1 MLILVDRCSGFP
13 ALSTVVSTTSF
24 FLTDSRLKGVQL
36 MKTEKLATALP
47 RFIQQ
52 VTQAQTAAD
61 RPLTINDLRVSI
73 RSERL
78 SEISDWS
85 TPVLDLV
92 EVQAAQ
98 FEEAT
103 PLQAA
108 LSVAIE
114 DVPEASRVA
123 VASICGP
130 SPVAWM

>member
-1 MLILVDRCSGFP
+1 
-13 ALSTVVSTTSF
+13 
-24 FLTDSRLKGVQL
+24 
-36 MKTEKLATALP
+36 MKTEKLATGLP

-52 VTQAQTAAD
+52 MTQVQTVAD

-85 TPVLDLV
+85 TPLLDLM
-92 EVQAAQ
+92 ELHAAQ
-98 FEEAT
+98 FAEAT
-103 PLQAA
+103 PLEAA
-108 LSVAIE
+108 LSVSIE
-114 DVPEASRVA
+114 DNPEASSVA